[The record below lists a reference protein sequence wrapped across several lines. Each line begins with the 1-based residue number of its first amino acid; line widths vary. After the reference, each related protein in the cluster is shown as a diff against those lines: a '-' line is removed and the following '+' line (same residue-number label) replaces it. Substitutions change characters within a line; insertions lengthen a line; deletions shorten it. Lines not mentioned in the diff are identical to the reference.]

1 MTTKPRK
8 RAPGGGRKRLFGEAP
23 TDTRCVT
30 MPVCAW
36 ARLEQ
41 ASKQAGKPMPHVLA
55 DAVAML
61 PESQGS

>member
-1 MTTKPRK
+1 MSPTQRRK

-30 MPVCAW
+30 MPVWAW

-61 PESQGS
+61 PES